1 MVTIYEDRIHAAPTT
16 PPRRGHYSGSLTAP
30 LPRFPDATTTA
41 RTYNKRMRC
50 ESREIAHA
58 VRIAG
63 GSTFAAEDPAEAEA
77 EDMLPAAAAV
87 ETEEDRSAEEA
98 EDRAGDP
105 TRDPAEVKVMTPAA
119 VSRKVTFL
127 CICICICIRI
137 SASICL
143 RFPDRM
149 QNLCSAVKYAELF

>member
-1 MVTIYEDRIHAAPTT
+1 
-16 PPRRGHYSGSLTAP
+16 
-30 LPRFPDATTTA
+30 
-41 RTYNKRMRC
+41 MRC

-63 GSTFAAEDPAEAEA
+63 GSTFAAEDPAEAE
-77 EDMLPAAAAV
+77 DMLPAAAAV
-87 ETEEDRSAEEA
+87 EAEEDRPAEEA
-98 EDRAGDP
+98 EYRAGDP
-105 TRDPAEVKVMTPAA
+105 TGDPAEVKVMAPAA
-119 VSRKVTFL
+119 VEGELTFL